1 MKELEQKLQEEEHAR
16 KLVQEKAAE
25 VTTGNLSSTV
35 CTVISSSF
43 SSTFSAK
50 LADNLSYS
58 EINENIVVF
67 PVPHI

>member
-25 VTTGNLSSTV
+25 VTGNFSSTV

-50 LADNLSYS
+50 LGDNLCYR
-58 EINENIVVF
+58 ENNENIVVF
-67 PVPHI
+67 PLPHI